1 MRRVDLR
8 NQQVHSLRLHHGHA
22 HFWQRALLSRRNFL
36 WTTASAAGAGLLLAK
51 SDGAAPKPIPGGFQI
66 TPGGPIFHVS
76 GGPGGENSSITD
88 FNGFIG
94 SAIVDG
100 TGTGTNTSTGAQ
112 SQLNFD
118 TDMRFMQ
125 GEYIG
130 VDGKHYQG
138 TFAFV

>member
-1 MRRVDLR
+1 MRRVEFR
-8 NQQVHSLRLHHGHA
+8 NQQVHNLKRHRSHE
-22 HFWQRALLSRRNFL
+22 HFWRRALLSRRNFFR
-36 WTTASAAGAGLLLAK
+36 TTAITAGTGLLLAQ
-51 SDGAAPKPIPGGFQI
+51 SDGAAPKPIPGGFQL
-66 TPGGPIFHVS
+66 TPGGPFFHVS
-76 GGPGGENSSITD
+76 GGPGGENSAITD

-100 TGTGTNTSTGAQ
+100 AGTATKVSTGAQ

-125 GEYIG
+125 GEYVG

>member
-1 MRRVDLR
+1 MRMVDFR
-8 NQQVHSLRLHHGHA
+8 IQQIQTMRPHRGHA
-22 HFWQRALLSRRNFL
+22 HFWQRARLSRRNFL
-36 WTTASAAGAGLLLAK
+36 WTAAGAAGASVLLAQP
-51 SDGAAPKPIPGGFQI
+51 DGAQPRPIPGGFQF
-66 TPGGPIFHVS
+66 TPGGPFFHVS
-76 GGPGGENSSITD
+76 GGSGGENSTITD
-88 FNGFIG
+88 FNGTVG

-100 TGTGTNTSTGAQ
+100 TGTGRNLTTGAE

>member
-1 MRRVDLR
+1 MRVVHFQKQFHKL
-8 NQQVHSLRLHHGHA
+8 NQHRGHA

-36 WTTASAAGAGLLLAK
+36 RTTAGVAGASLLVAK
-51 SDGAAPKPIPGGFQI
+51 VDGAAPKPIPGGFQI
-66 TPGGPIFHVS
+66 TPGGPFFHVS
-76 GGPGGENSSITD
+76 GGPGGENSTITD

-100 TGTGTNTSTGAQ
+100 TGTGKNLSTGAQ

-130 VDGKHYQG
+130 IDGKHYQG

>member
-1 MRRVDLR
+1 MRIVEFGNRQFHNLKHR
-8 NQQVHSLRLHHGHA
+8 RGHA

-36 WTTASAAGAGLLLAK
+36 RTTAATAGAGLLLAQ
-51 SDGAAPKPIPGGFQI
+51 SDGATPGPIPGGFQI
-66 TPGGPIFHVS
+66 SPGGPFFHVS
-76 GGPGGENSSITD
+76 GGPNAENSAITD

-100 TGTGTNTSTGAQ
+100 TGTGRKVSTGAQ

-130 VDGKHYQG
+130 VDGKHHQG

>member
-1 MRRVDLR
+1 
-8 NQQVHSLRLHHGHA
+8 
-22 HFWQRALLSRRNFL
+22 
-36 WTTASAAGAGLLLAK
+36 LLLAQ
-51 SDGAAPKPIPGGFQI
+51 SDGAAPKPIPGGFQF
-66 TPGGPIFHVS
+66 TPGGPFFHVS
-76 GGPGGENSSITD
+76 GGPGGENSAITD

-100 TGTGTNTSTGAQ
+100 AGTGTNIKTGSQ

-130 VDGKHYQG
+130 VDRKHYQG